1 MIRSFIALELS
12 SEIYQNLGKL
22 IGNLKKG
29 AQFTPSTPSWVKPE
43 SIHLT
48 LKFLGNIG
56 ENMVEPISE
65 VVQKAASETDPFII
79 RIRDL
84 GVFPDE
90 RHPRVLWCGMTRG
103 EEQTVD
109 LQKKIDRDLEPL
121 GFEKEKRP
129 FHPHLT
135 LARIKSL
142 KGVAALMN
150 IIKTNQQNSFIGE
163 CPIDRII
170 LFRSE
175 LHPDGARYSRL
186 FEASLR
192 KPQVKV

>member
-12 SEIYQNLGKL
+12 GEIYQNLGKL
-22 IGNLKKG
+22 IENLKKG
-29 AQFTPSTPSWVKPE
+29 VQFTSSRPSWVRPE

-48 LKFLGNIG
+48 LKFLGNIE
-56 ENMVEPISE
+56 ENMVAPISE
-65 VVQKAASETDPFII
+65 VVKKAAGETLPFTI

-90 RHPRVLWCGMTRG
+90 RRPRVLWCGMTKG
-103 EEQTVD
+103 VEQTLD
-109 LQKKIDRDLEPL
+109 LQKKIDRGLAPL
-121 GFEKEKRP
+121 GFEQEKRP

-142 KGVAALMN
+142 KGTSALMN
-150 IIKTNQQNSFIGE
+150 VIKSHQEKSHIGE
-163 CPIDRII
+163 CLIDRII

-175 LHPDGARYSRL
+175 LHPDGARYTRL
-186 FEASLR
+186 FESQL
-192 KPQVKV
+192 KT